1 MWFAAFIAV
10 AASNQHGI
18 DQGTANR
25 KNATGNNTGAGTC
38 AVTTVGSPKSCQVAK
53 AAIGF
58 GAVVLYDEFHTIA
71 ID

>member
-18 DQGTANR
+18 DEGTAKL
-25 KNATGNNTGAGTC
+25 KNSTATGAGTC

-58 GAVVLYDEFHTIA
+58 GAVVLYVKFSYHHQ
-71 ID
+71 